1 MPPSQ
6 PEPPVPAASEAL
18 REVLADRILTVPNA
32 LSFARLLG
40 VPVFLWLLLGP
51 EWDVAAIVVLALAGI
66 SDYLDG
72 KLARWLNQ
80 ASRLG
85 ALLDPLAD
93 RLYIVSTL
101 VAFVLREV
109 IPLWVAALII
119 GRDLVLA
126 LCLPILRHYS
136 YPPLSVHYLGK
147 AATFNLLYAF
157 PLLLLAEAAT
167 GTLGD
172 VARPLAYAFTAWG
185 AALYVWSAVL
195 YLVQVIAA
203 VRTARAGAEH
213 R

>member
-157 PLLLLAEAAT
+157 PLLLLADGDGQVAEVAA
-167 GTLGD
+167 
-172 VARPLAYAFTAWG
+172 PIAYAFTIWG
-185 AALYVWSAVL
+185 VALYLWAGGL
-195 YLVQVIAA
+195 YLVQVAQLIAA
-203 VRTARAGAEH
+203 ARTPTAR
-213 R
+213 